1 MGSISPRT
9 DEGVRR
15 MRMKF
20 RRSLEPYEMF
30 YDMPDLG
37 MVKWLRELRRRKLGL
52 EILGLLIAL
61 AFAGFAI
68 GMAIK
73 LLA

>member
-1 MGSISPRT
+1 
-9 DEGVRR
+9 